1 MGETVTV
8 RDVTDATFENDV
20 VRASHDRP
28 VVVDFWAAWC
38 GPCRQLSPMLEAAA
52 DRWAGDVDV
61 VKVDVDQAPGLAAT
75 YGVQGIPAVKA
86 FRDGAVVAEF
96 VGAQPQTVVERFFAA
111 LAPSQA
117 DRLVARARASAEPVE
132 RERLLRAALDVDRG
146 HHGAT
151 VALAGLL
158 ADRGAVEEAR
168 ALLAAVPTTG
178 EAASLAARLN
188 LAEAAVDEADL
199 DHLRAAADAG
209 DARAR
214 LELGRALAA
223 AGVYKE
229 ALGHLVEA
237 ARRAPTREEARD
249 AALEVFRLLGDDD
262 ERVRAFRP
270 RLAAALF

>member
-8 RDVTDATFENDV
+8 RDVTDATFEDDV

-52 DRWAGDVDV
+52 ARWAGDVDV
-61 VKVDVDQAPGLAAT
+61 VKVDVDQAPGLAGT

-96 VGAQPQTVVERFFAA
+96 VGAQPQTVVERFFVA

-132 RERLLRAALDVDRG
+132 RERLLRAALDADRG

-158 ADRGAVEEAR
+158 ADRGAAEEAR

-188 LAEAAVDEADL
+188 LAKAAVDEADL
-199 DHLRAAADAG
+199 DGLRAAADAG

-214 LELGRALAA
+214 LDLGRALAA
-223 AGVYKE
+223 AGVYEE

-262 ERVRAFRP
+262 ERVRGFRP